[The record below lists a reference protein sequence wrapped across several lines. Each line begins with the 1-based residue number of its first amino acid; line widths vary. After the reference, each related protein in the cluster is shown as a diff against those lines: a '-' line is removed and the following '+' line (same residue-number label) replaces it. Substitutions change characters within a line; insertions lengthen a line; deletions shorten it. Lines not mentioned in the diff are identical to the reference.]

1 MGQIKLKTK
10 IPGPKSQAL
19 RQQEEATLAPG
30 LQRFALMAGIAVEK
44 AESSTITDVDGNV
57 YIDIIGGIG
66 VNGLGHTHPRYVKA
80 LQEQLE
86 KISVSSFT
94 SEARVRLLNQISE
107 HRPAPQVYRTQ
118 LYSSGAEAVESALRL
133 AKSFTGKFEFVSF
146 WGGFHGK
153 TMGVLSLMG
162 SEFKEKLGPMVPGS
176 HLVPYAYCYRCPL
189 KLQYPSCGLA
199 CAELARRQ
207 IKVNSAGSI
216 AALIIE
222 PMQGS
227 FGNIIPP
234 KDFLPAIQS
243 IAKELDALLI
253 ADEMIT
259 GFGRTGNYWGIE
271 HSGAQPDLVTIGKQ
285 FGGGVPVSGVIAR
298 DDVSQAKPWSNPS
311 GSSSSYGGNP
321 LVCAAASTALQIIDE
336 EELVNRSKI
345 MGNYFLNQLIE
356 KLEHFPFVGEIRG
369 KGLFLAIELVKDKK
383 TREALPKEATHWI
396 FYELLKRGL
405 MTMAYESKFRI
416 QPSLTIDQ
424 STIDEAVG
432 VIQEVFLEVDQSK
445 IWKKY

>member
-1 MGQIKLKTK
+1 MGKIKLKTE
-10 IPGPKSQAL
+10 IPGPKSQSL
-19 RQQEEATLAPG
+19 RQKEELNLAPG
-30 LQRFALMAGIAVEK
+30 LQRFALMAGITVER
-44 AESSTITDVDGNV
+44 ADASTITDVDGNV
-57 YIDIIGGIG
+57 FIDIIGGIG
-66 VNGLGHTHPRYVKA
+66 VNGLGHSHPRYVKA
-80 LQEQLE
+80 LQKQIE

-94 SEARVRLLNQISE
+94 SEARVDLLNKISE

-133 AKSFTGKFEFVSF
+133 AKSYTGKFEFVSF

-153 TMGVLSLMG
+153 TMGALSLMG
-162 SEFKEKLGPMVPGS
+162 SEFKERLGPMIPGS
-176 HLVPYAYCYRCPL
+176 HIVPYAYCYRCPL

-199 CAELARRQ
+199 CAELARSQ
-207 IKVNSAGSI
+207 IKANSAGSI
-216 AALIIE
+216 AGFIIE

-243 IAKELDALLI
+243 IAKECDTLLI

-259 GFGRTGNYWGIE
+259 GFGRTGKYWGIE
-271 HSGAQPDLVTIGKQ
+271 HSGIQPDLVTIGKQ
-285 FGGGVPVSGVIAR
+285 FGGGVPISGVIAR
-298 DDVSQAKPWSNPS
+298 NEVSQAKPWSNPS

-321 LVCAAASTALQIIDE
+321 LVCAAASTTLQIIDE

-345 MGNYFLNQLIE
+345 MGEYFLNQLTQ

-369 KGLFLAIELVKDKK
+369 QGLFLAIELVKDKK
-383 TREALPKEATHWI
+383 TREALPKEVTYWI

-405 MTMAYESKFRI
+405 LTMAYEAKFRI
-416 QPSLTIDQ
+416 QPSMTIDQ
-424 STIDEAVG
+424 NTIDEAVE
-432 VIQEVFLEVDQSK
+432 VIQEVFTKVDQSER
-445 IWKKY
+445 WKKC